1 VGKMEDI
8 AQYRQEIPKGD
19 VLLREGDIDTRFF
32 LLQEGSLDVFIRG
45 HKINTIDTK
54 NGQDFVGEI
63 GAILGTPRTAT
74 VVAATECVVLCLPKI
89 KIEAVLSASP
99 TLGVKLI
106 QSLCHKLANSASAF
120 AEFQVKDM
128 AVLGLGSG
136 DPELYLR
143 NYARGVLSLI
153 ERSTEDPSHETVERL
168 HKYFL
173 NTNPWCIRHGDG
185 DFVLENQAPMVD
197 VPQPAD
203 SRTYRGV

>member
-1 VGKMEDI
+1 VSKTEDM
-8 AQYRQEIPKGD
+8 AQYRQKIAKGD
-19 VLLREGDIDTRFF
+19 VLLREGDVDTRFF

-45 HKINTIDTK
+45 HKINTIDAK

-89 KIEAVLSASP
+89 KIDAVLSASP

-120 AEFQVKDM
+120 AEFHVKDM
-128 AVLGLGSG
+128 AILGSG

-153 ERSTEDPSHETVERL
+153 ERSTQDPSHETVERL
-168 HKYFL
+168 YKYFL
-173 NTNPWCIRHGDG
+173 NTNPWCVRSGDA

-203 SRTYRGV
+203 SRRHREV

>member
-1 VGKMEDI
+1 VSKKADM
-8 AQYRQEIPKGD
+8 AQYRQEIAKGD
-19 VLLREGDIDTRFF
+19 VLLREGDVDTRFF

-45 HKINTIDTK
+45 HRINTIDSK

-89 KIEAVLSASP
+89 EIDAVLSASP

-128 AVLGLGSG
+128 AILGSG
-136 DPELYLR
+136 DPDLYLR

-153 ERSTEDPSHETVERL
+153 ERSIQDPSHETVERL

-185 DFVLENQAPMVD
+185 DFVLENQAPKVD

-203 SRTYRGV
+203 PRTYRGV